1 MIILFGIECK
11 LENKMEIDIKSIIVL
26 LATQAMINMG
36 EIQDPLTQEAKNDL
50 EGASVFMQ
58 LLDVLELKT
67 KGNLTPQEEAFLVE
81 VKDNLDQVYNKKLN
95 AGN

>member
-1 MIILFGIECK
+1 
-11 LENKMEIDIKSIIVL
+11 MEIDIKSIIVL

>member
-36 EIQDPLTQEAKNDL
+36 EIQDPITREAKNDL

-58 LLDVLELKT
+58 LLEVLELKT
-67 KGNLTPQEEAFLVE
+67 KGNLTTQEEAFLVE

>member
-1 MIILFGIECK
+1 MK
-11 LENKMEIDIKSIIVL
+11 IDIKSIIVL

-36 EIQDPLTQEAKNDL
+36 EIPDPLTREAKNDL
-50 EGASVFMQ
+50 EGASMFVQ
-58 LLDVLELKT
+58 LLEVLESKT

-81 VKDNLDQVYNKKLN
+81 VKDNLDQVYNKKLE

>member
-1 MIILFGIECK
+1 MESSASWK
-11 LENKMEIDIKSIIVL
+11 TKMEIDIKSIIVL

-36 EIQDPLTQEAKNDL
+36 GIQDPITREAKNDL
-50 EGASVFMQ
+50 DGASVFMQ

-67 KGNLTPQEEAFLVE
+67 KGNLTTQEEAFLVE

>member
-1 MIILFGIECK
+1 
-11 LENKMEIDIKSIIVL
+11 MEIDIKSIIVL

-36 EIQDPLTQEAKNDL
+36 EIQDPITQEAKNDL
-50 EGASVFMQ
+50 DGASVFMQ
-58 LLDVLELKT
+58 LLEVLELKT
-67 KGNLTPQEEAFLVE
+67 RGNLTPPEEAFLVE

>member
-36 EIQDPLTQEAKNDL
+36 EIQDPLTQDAKNDL
-50 EGASVFMQ
+50 DGASVFMQ

-67 KGNLTPQEEAFLVE
+67 KGNLTPREQAFLVE
-81 VKDNLDQVYNKKLN
+81 VKDNLDQVYNKRLN